1 MHRGW
6 QNFNH
11 SSTLNRHQI
20 IHTGE
25 KPYKYKGCGKAF
37 NQIPSFIQHW
47 RICTGNHSDAK
58 NVAKPLPRAQVFVN
72 IREFILQRKQ
82 KLICKES
89 GKGLHQSSHLTRHQ
103 RAHTGEKLW

>member
-6 QNFNH
+6 QSFNH

-20 IHTGE
+20 IHTVE
-25 KPYKYKGCGKAF
+25 KPYKSKGCGKAF

-58 NVAKPLPRAQVFVN
+58 NVANFAQSSS
-72 IREFILQRKQ
+72 LCQHQRTHPSEKT
-82 KLICKES
+82 KLICMKVA
-89 GKGLHQSSHLTRHQ
+89 KAFIRALTSLDIRGVCI
-103 RAHTGEKLW
+103 GEKL